1 MSTNAQISTNPLIAK
16 VHQLFSRDLALEND
30 FLRQENKILRSK
42 LPTRVPLTEADRLV
56 LVQFGLPIKA
66 RLAEV
71 ISIARPQT
79 LLAWNRRQKQKKWT
93 CHNPPA
99 TPGRP
104 RKSEDT
110 EASYA
115 HLHRE

>member
-1 MSTNAQISTNPLIAK
+1 MSTSGQISTNPLIAK

-71 ISIARPQT
+71 ISIARPET

-93 CHNPPA
+93 CNNPSA
-99 TPGRP
+99 TPG
-104 RKSEDT
+104 DL
-110 EASYA
+110 AN
-115 HLHRE
+115 HRTPKY